1 MYYSQWNVT
10 FWKTKRKTVARLLK
24 QILYKSVIESKIL
37 TNYSY
42 RGASSSVTYTSVQLG
57 EVMEI
62 II

>member
-1 MYYSQWNVT
+1 MLQWNVT

-24 QILYKSVIESKIL
+24 QIFYKSVIESKIL
-37 TNYSY
+37 RNYSY